1 VEEAGLAA
9 RQGTGEPSHGEQ
21 EKDTGPG

>member
-9 RQGTGEPSHGEQ
+9 RQGTGEPGPGEQ
-21 EKDTGPG
+21 AKDTRLK